1 MNNAQLGYAAGNPT
15 PGTPVPAQLSLNEK
29 LATLA
34 GHARNMSQTAFEL
47 GMRLGALQP
56 VPTAGATAT
65 KVDVS
70 TATSAIND
78 LDAALTQLNEDLN
91 RIRVFVG

>member
-1 MNNAQLGYAAGNPT
+1 MNTLPQNYSTTVGMH
-15 PGTPVPAQLSLNEK
+15 GTVPAQPSLNEK
-29 LATLA
+29 LVTLA
-34 GHARNMSQTAFEL
+34 GHARNMSQTAFEI

-56 VPTAGATAT
+56 VNSSAGAIPKEAAQ
-65 KVDVS
+65 

-91 RIRVFVG
+91 RIRAFVG